1 MSRGRGTMKQC
12 RQMVQPAGKSVFKIL
27 NVVRLP
33 RSQGVSMFSH
43 THGNLFEFS
52 SRRFVPSAGYLLV
65 GIVVVILLIALF
77 TNPALPAS

>member
-1 MSRGRGTMKQC
+1 
-12 RQMVQPAGKSVFKIL
+12 
-27 NVVRLP
+27 
-33 RSQGVSMFSH
+33 MFSH